1 MEGEEQEAVEARHR
15 AERKELQDKVMQ
27 LKNSVSKGDKK
38 KKKEINAEITKL
50 EGDMNE
56 RHSAELMDLMLNAIS
71 IGETEDVLEE
81 EEEETREDNKSEP
94 EVKELRV
101 SKAQKRRDKKVEK
114 AKQRVADIEAQ
125 DEANLEGAR
134 HLEQERITG
143 LLAARGL
150 VGREVPSD
158 GDCMFA
164 AVAHQLGEEGAGTT
178 VAALRRGTA
187 EELRRGRDAYW
198 PFLSNPRTGEMLS
211 DGEYSAYCTAMADTP
226 AWGGQVE
233 LRALA
238 TLLNRPLAVIQAEG
252 QEEVVVG
259 EEEQGAP
266 ITLSYHRHIFGLGE
280 HYNSVTKL

>member
-1 MEGEEQEAVEARHR
+1 MEGGEQEALETRHR
-15 AERKELQDKVMQ
+15 TERKELQDKVMQ

-38 KKKEINAEITKL
+38 KKKEINAEIAKL

-56 RHSAELMDLMLNAIS
+56 RHSAELMDLMLNAVTIA
-71 IGETEDVLEE
+71 ETEDVKEE
-81 EEEETREDNKSEP
+81 KETREESINET
-94 EVKELRV
+94 EVKEVRV

-114 AKQRVADIEAQ
+114 AKQRVAEIEAQ

-134 HLEQERITG
+134 HLEQERIAG
-143 LLAARGL
+143 LLEARGL

-164 AVAHQLGEEGAGTT
+164 AVAHQLGEEGAATT
-178 VAALRRGTA
+178 VEELRRRTG
-187 EELRRGRDAYW
+187 EELRRGREAYW

-211 DGEYSAYCTAMADTP
+211 EAEYSAYCTAMAETP

-233 LRALA
+233 LRVLA
-238 TLLNRPLAVIQAEG
+238 TLLHRPLAVIQAEG

-259 EEEQGAP
+259 EEEQGAR